1 MTGFYRACEDLGL
14 KIPDEYITQCE
25 YHEPIS
31 CHAATRRLLALPTR
45 PTCIFFSDDYSYI
58 GGINAIQEAGLRIPE
73 DISAAGYDG
82 IHMAKMVSPRL
93 TTWRQNSEELGR
105 IAAEQL
111 IERIEHPRTT
121 PPRHIVV
128 QGRLLEGETVRQMD

>member
-1 MTGFYRACEDLGL
+1 
-14 KIPDEYITQCE
+14 
-25 YHEPIS
+25 
-31 CHAATRRLLALPTR
+31 
-45 PTCIFFSDDYSYI
+45 
-58 GGINAIQEAGLRIPE
+58 
-73 DISAAGYDG
+73 
-82 IHMAKMVSPRL
+82 MAKMVSPRL